1 MAEQIVLQGLCN
13 QVKGAIVEN
22 GHGMLTNQRFIYS
35 KHSLAHIAVMGA
47 FVNLT
52 RGDFDFDIPLAD
64 ITEVEETKRL
74 FSKILVIHTKDAEY
88 RFFFTKLEEWK
99 IAFANAL
106 EGNNPLYPGKIESH
120 SLVNQ

>member
-74 FSKILVIHTKDAEY
+74 FSKIRNSY
-88 RFFFTKLEEWK
+88 
-99 IAFANAL
+99 
-106 EGNNPLYPGKIESH
+106 EGCRISLFLYQAGGMENCLCQCPGR
-120 SLVNQ
+120 